1 MDGPEHARKAIRF
14 PLDAPIV
21 FWWADS
27 GTDKRGE
34 GRTHDISEMG
44 AFVLASTCPPSG
56 AQIGFEVV
64 LPMLPGFTP
73 RTWVEALGQVL
84 RVEKSS
90 GPVGRDG
97 FAILTR
103 HTLLRVNNDT
113 HGRGNSGAN
122 ESQLN

>member
-14 PLDAPIV
+14 PLDVPIV

-27 GTDKRGE
+27 GTGKRGE

-56 AQIGFEVV
+56 AQIGFEDV
-64 LPMLPGFTP
+64 LPMLPGFKP
-73 RTWVEALGQVL
+73 RTRAEALVQGL
-84 RVEKSS
+84 RVEKSR

-97 FAILTR
+97 FAVLTR
-103 HTLLRVNNDT
+103 HALVRVKDDT
-113 HGRGNSGAN
+113 DER
-122 ESQLN
+122 